1 MMASLLT
8 PTPANPP
15 GRISQLLPTVKCSNC
30 HQPVPLAELGE
41 HICTKPPPLPP
52 VPKPAKPSSGAASG
66 LSQRLQNLVS
76 SPKPNSI
83 PLSSSRP
90 SLPAQQRPTSRSA
103 PQRPTPPP
111 QHRPSS
117 STASEHIRV
126 RTTSGPSSTPS
137 RSSPLARRDPD
148 RRDTSSLATRR
159 DLYTP
164 SATSPLRSR
173 TPSSDFR
180 TRTVSSSSSSS
191 SPSTARPSFISTRDS
206 PSPQPQSSPKSV
218 TPQPAAPYV
227 VPQIDTKIGGE
238 AGMAG
243 VGRRGFAA
251 AARAAVFLAPQS
263 PRESRRD
270 NAPQFLDISA
280 ARNLN
285 ATPPLSPGSGYSSTS
300 PGPVSPLS
308 QFHSPILSKP
318 PSPTAINDGDASP
331 ISPLGIRLPFPDK
344 LRKSVTPID
353 TSSIPIPNTPSTATS
368 HTRSRTSS
376 STSHSH
382 TSARSVSRS
391 TTASRRNDHIP
402 TSPSSGSEYGLA
414 YADSTDYEDEDRD
427 TNVNTKSKANP
438 PPPLPLT
445 TSILRSTSQTSR
457 QSHIRFPSAS
467 DHSRSAKQPSLAHQK
482 SSGSVSSVTDADA
495 AAGTGR
501 DRSNSSL
508 IAQALGLS
516 QTPPSNY
523 GRLGGPP
530 SRSGRSA
537 SGSSSGSR
545 SAYSRSTSVSSGSGL
560 EKIAQSSS
568 GLITGKLE
576 RAMETLLEDVALDD
590 ARSSLSKSKSTG
602 KQTYFKKEDGSDART
617 SAVPIPYRSNTMQ
630 VTSSPENKPVKLPA
644 RARTEKERSSDL
656 ERVRKGKEALRGIER
671 PAKKVRI
678 CVRCDMKIE
687 DGRWIQIDTGGVLCE
702 KCWKN
707 MYLPKC
713 RRCNLPIEKQAV
725 SSSDGQLKGKY
736 HKDCFNCHICHKSFP
751 DKTFYVFDGRPLC
764 AYHYHEANES
774 LCAAATCG
782 QPIEGPC
789 AVSHA
794 GDRYHPEH
802 LLCEHPGCH
811 EKLEEYWEVDGR
823 MLCERHARGAD
834 DVDDYAAIKSMRRV
848 TRFIDLAGASELGLR

>member
-52 VPKPAKPSSGAASG
+52 VPKPASPVPSVTSG

-76 SPKPNSI
+76 SPKPNNI
-83 PLSSSRP
+83 PLSPSRP
-90 SLPAQQRPTSRSA
+90 SPPTQQRPTSRSA

-111 QHRPSS
+111 QHRPTP
-117 STASEHIRV
+117 STASDHIRV

-137 RSSPLARRDPD
+137 RSSPLARPGPD
-148 RRDTSSLATRR
+148 RRDTASPAARR
-159 DLYTP
+159 DLYVP
-164 SATSPLRSR
+164 STASPLRSR

-218 TPQPAAPYV
+218 SPQPVAPYV

-251 AARAAVFLAPQS
+251 AAHAAVFLSSQP

-270 NAPQFLDISA
+270 NAPQFLDIA
-280 ARNLN
+280 AALSSN
-285 ATPPLSPGSGYSSTS
+285 ATPPLSPSGYSSTS

-308 QFHSPILSKP
+308 QFHSPILSSKP
-318 PSPTAINDGDASP
+318 PSPTALNDSDASP
-331 ISPLGIRLPFPDK
+331 VSPLGIRLPFPDK

-353 TSSIPIPNTPSTATS
+353 TNSIPIPNTPSTATS

-376 STSHSH
+376 SASRSH
-382 TSARSVSRS
+382 TPARSVSRS
-391 TTASRRNDHIP
+391 TTASRRDDHIP

-414 YADSTDYEDEDRD
+414 YADSTDYEEDDRD
-427 TNVNTKSKANP
+427 TDINTKTKANP

-445 TSILRSTSQTSR
+445 TSILRSTSQTSQ

-467 DHSRSAKQPSLAHQK
+467 DHGRSTKQPSPAHQK
-482 SSGSVSSVTDADA
+482 SSGSVSSVSDADA
-495 AAGTGR
+495 AAGIGR

-545 SAYSRSTSVSSGSGL
+545 SAYSRSTSVSSGTGL
-560 EKIAQSSS
+560 GIIAQSSS
-568 GLITGKLE
+568 GLTTGKLE

-617 SAVPIPYRSNTMQ
+617 STVPIPYRSNTMQ
-630 VTSSPENKPVKLPA
+630 VVSSPENKPVKLPA

-678 CVRCDMKIE
+678 CVRCDKKIE
-687 DGRWIQIDTGGVLCE
+687 DGRWVQVDTGGVLCE
-702 KCWKN
+702 QCWKN

-764 AYHYHEANES
+764 AYHYHEANDS

-802 LLCEHPGCH
+802 LLCEHSGCH

-823 MLCERHARGAD
+823 MLCERHARHED

>member
-1 MMASLLT
+1 MLATQVMMENQVELQALKKGKKQKQVKKLSKMSSKQPSRHDGLAAHSDAGKSTRSHIPATANRQMLKLPSAGPAPRTRRAYMHKTATITACSKASEVFTGSYLRLVPAATEPGIVVPNLIVYLCRLPALL
-8 PTPANPP
+8 
-15 GRISQLLPTVKCSNC
+15 
-30 HQPVPLAELGE
+30 
-41 HICTKPPPLPP
+41 
-52 VPKPAKPSSGAASG
+52 
-66 LSQRLQNLVS
+66 LQ
-76 SPKPNSI
+76 
-83 PLSSSRP
+83 LSSV
-90 SLPAQQRPTSRSA
+90 LQVAQRHNVLHLHHNIALAHQQLVNTYA
-103 PQRPTPPP
+103 
-111 QHRPSS
+111 
-117 STASEHIRV
+117 
-126 RTTSGPSSTPS
+126 
-137 RSSPLARRDPD
+137 SSPLARPDPE
-148 RRDTSSLATRR
+148 RRDTSSPATRR
-159 DLYTP
+159 DLYAP
-164 SATSPLRSR
+164 STTSPLRSR
-173 TPSSDFR
+173 TPSSDSR

-218 TPQPAAPYV
+218 TPQPVAPYV

-251 AARAAVFLAPQS
+251 AARAAVFLAPQP

-270 NAPQFLDISA
+270 NAPQFLDIAA
-280 ARNLN
+280 ARSLN

-318 PSPTAINDGDASP
+318 PSPTAINDSDASP

-353 TSSIPIPNTPSTATS
+353 TNSIPIPNTPSTATS

-376 STSHSH
+376 STSQSP

-391 TTASRRNDHIP
+391 TTASRRDDHIP

-427 TNVNTKSKANP
+427 TDVNTKTKANP

-445 TSILRSTSQTSR
+445 TSILRSTSQTSQ
-457 QSHIRFPSAS
+457 QSHTRFPSAS
-467 DHSRSAKQPSLAHQK
+467 DHSRSVKQPSPAHQK

-495 AAGTGR
+495 SAGTGR

-516 QTPPSNY
+516 QTPPGNY

-545 SAYSRSTSVSSGSGL
+545 SAYSRSTSVSSGTGL
-560 EKIAQSSS
+560 GMIAQSSS
-568 GLITGKLE
+568 GLTTGKLE

-602 KQTYFKKEDGSDART
+602 KQTYFKKEDGSEART

-656 ERVRKGKEALRGIER
+656 ERARKGKEALRGIER

-678 CVRCDMKIE
+678 CVRCDKKIE
-687 DGRWIQIDTGGVLCE
+687 DGRWIQVDTGGCTLRAVLE
-702 KCWKN
+702 EYVFTQK
-707 MYLPKC
+707 
-713 RRCNLPIEKQAV
+713 KQAV

-774 LCAAATCG
+774 LCAAATVRPS
-782 QPIEGPC
+782 Q
-789 AVSHA
+789 SR
-794 GDRYHPEH
+794 DR
-802 LLCEHPGCH
+802 CH

-823 MLCERHARGAD
+823 MLCERHARRAD
-834 DVDDYAAIKSMRRV
+834 DVDDYAVIKSMRRV
-848 TRFIDLAGASELGLR
+848 TRFIDLAVHQS